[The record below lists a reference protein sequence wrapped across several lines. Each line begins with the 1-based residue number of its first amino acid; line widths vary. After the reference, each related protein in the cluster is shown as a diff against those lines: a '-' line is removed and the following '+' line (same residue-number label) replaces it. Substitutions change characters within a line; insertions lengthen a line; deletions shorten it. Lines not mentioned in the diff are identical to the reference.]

1 MLIFTNSQKGV
12 INIKLT
18 KGLGTLLLAIW
29 LIMTGLMQ
37 LFSISFPL
45 SGTVMG
51 VLALAAGV
59 LMLLRR

>member
-1 MLIFTNSQKGV
+1 V
-12 INIKLT
+12 IIIKLT